1 MNYFIDIG
9 SYDGD
14 SIEQFRNWRKLSFPN
29 KEDWVTHAF
38 EPNPKFTAQLRK
50 KGNDSTFIHTEA
62 AWVEDTE
69 LEFAVDQTETP
80 LGSTLMPG
88 KKAIWDTMPKIKVQA
103 FDFSEWLKQFKSDD
117 FVVVKM
123 DCEGA
128 EFPILEKMIVDG
140 TIKVPAVLLV
150 EFHPNK
156 VVEYTTTH
164 KDELMKR
171 IEDLGVDIKEW
182 H

>member
-1 MNYFIDIG
+1 MSNIYVDIG
-9 SYDGD
+9 AYDGD
-14 SIEQFRNWRKLSFPN
+14 SVEQFRNWSKLSFPDKSN
-29 KEDWVTHAF
+29 WEIYAF
-38 EPNPKFTAQLRK
+38 EPNPKFTAVLRK
-50 KGNDSTFIHTEA
+50 KQTDSIHFEAKA
-62 AWVEDTE
+62 AWVEDTK
-69 LEFAVDQTETP
+69 LKFAVDDSETP

-88 KKAIWDTMPKIKVQA
+88 KKAIWDTKDKIEVEA
-103 FDFSEWLKQFKSDD
+103 FDFSQWLKQFKDD

-128 EFPILEKMIVDG
+128 EFPILDKMIKDE
-140 TIKVPAVLLV
+140 TIHIPYVLLV

-164 KDELMKR
+164 KNGLIRK
-171 IEDLGVDIKEW
+171 IQKLGVNIKEW